1 MENYLNANQN
11 CIYDSVWHVYCTEHG
26 RYQLYVPNMQKGQ
39 NKGFKCLPNMTPLKG
54 GLMSEKY
61 QSVSAN
67 DKEASSS

>member
-1 MENYLNANQN
+1 
-11 CIYDSVWHVYCTEHG
+11 
-26 RYQLYVPNMQKGQ
+26 MQKGQ